1 MRSLKQVFRPRASVF
16 DSNKRDPVHDILDL
30 VKGNIGA
37 AEFFA
42 ENYTTHGMRTFLTEA
57 FNRLEGN
64 LEGNAGAQ
72 AVFLLSRSMGGGK
85 THNPMAFGFLCQ
97 NPDLWDRVIGY
108 FQEVGSLGW
117 QRQDVPGYLDHRQ
130 TIRRT
135 ARLPRL
141 HADDG
146 DGHRTKD
153 AAAAL
158 LKGMA
163 ESDSV

>member
-1 MRSLKQVFRPRASVF
+1 
-16 DSNKRDPVHDILDL
+16 
-30 VKGNIGA
+30 
-37 AEFFA
+37 
-42 ENYTTHGMRTFLTEA
+42 MRTFLTEA
-57 FNRLEGN
+57 FKRLEGK
-64 LEGNAGAQ
+64 AGLRPSSGSAR
-72 AVFLLSRSMGGGK
+72 AWAAARHKHGPLGPL
-85 THNPMAFGFLCQ
+85 PE
-97 NPDLWDRVIGY
+97 PDLWDRVIGY
-108 FQEVGSLGW
+108 FQEVWSLGR

-135 ARLPRL
+135 ARPPRL

-163 ESDSV
+163 ENDSV